1 MTNGTAAAWNGAMGD
16 RELVER
22 CLRRDRRAWAELF
35 HRYDRRLARVLA
47 RAAGS
52 GLDPADLRQEVWA
65 KLFENDLLAR
75 LRLERPGALDAFMR
89 RVALRVAVDAAR
101 HRRARL
107 FEVDARLSGQVLD
120 PEAAAMN
127 AQQLRHLAAALQRTA
142 AAPVAARNLR
152 ILRSYL
158 VEGRAPAQIAGSG
171 AGLTAKGVAS
181 LVRRALRKA
190 IDEVASERPP
200 AGKAKGRA
208 AGIRPRTP

>member
-1 MTNGTAAAWNGAMGD
+1 MGD

-35 HRYDRRLARVLA
+35 HRYDRRLARI
-47 RAAGS
+47 AGS
-52 GLDPADLRQEVWA
+52 GLDCADLRQEVWA
-65 KLFENDLLAR
+65 KLAEKGVLAR
-75 LRLERPGALDAFMR
+75 LRLERPGALDLFVR
-89 RVALRVAVDAAR
+89 RVAVRVAMDAAR
-101 HRRARL
+101 QRRARL
-107 FEVDARLSGQVLD
+107 ADIAAWSCERALD

-142 AAPVAARNLR
+142 AAPHAARNLR

-158 VEGRAPAQIAGSG
+158 EEGSAPAQIAVSG
-171 AGLTAKGVAS
+171 VGLTAKGVDS

-190 IDEVASERPP
+190 IREMASERPP
-200 AGKAKGRA
+200 ASKAPGCA